1 MNVVISRV
9 RKSLDLMRVVASV
22 LATSVV
28 MLPLPQAQAQT
39 SGQAS
44 QQAPADSEAAL
55 KARIDAA
62 YKLMMEV
69 ARFDDGYV
77 QLRAALLDAARSDLY
92 EFTVE
97 SYSNA
102 GATFLN
108 NQILD
113 NAERF
118 LPKA

>member
-1 MNVVISRV
+1 MSIV
-9 RKSLDLMRVVASV
+9 RKSLSLMQVVASV

-28 MLPLPQAQAQT
+28 APPLPTAQAQT
-39 SGQAS
+39 PGQAG
-44 QQAPADSEAAL
+44 QQAPAGSEEAL
-55 KARIDAA
+55 KVRIDAA

-113 NAERF
+113 NAEE
-118 LPKA
+118 